1 VNGLGASAAG
11 RARPSWGDA
20 SHPAHEQLG
29 DDIARIAESV
39 RDVVGARATMV
50 SRVADDEWLELMT
63 VVGEPSAG
71 IVAGLRWRREDLDRA
86 LANAEQLGRL
96 HATKRHVLSYVEIPT
111 SVPETE
117 RYIASHLGLLIA
129 PLHSSEGHLLGVITT
144 EGPVDIVHPAP
155 GTCELVELYAGQARL
170 ALTALRDQDLL
181 TERLRMS
188 YAVQRILDA
197 ASVADDLAGLL
208 DAVAGGLGE
217 MMQARGAWACA
228 ELESG
233 SHVDAASYP
242 GGTSE
247 GLGADVCTFLEPIV
261 AASLEEERPLTD
273 ETAPLL
279 GRLARVAGL
288 DRALLAP
295 IGDGTG
301 TRGALLVLRASD
313 DDSWSVDDHEA
324 MFALGRRL
332 GTVADQVRGRRRD
345 HETVEELM
353 RLDEY
358 RRDLVASIT
367 HDLKTP
373 LTAIAL
379 NTELLESDRRLAEA
393 GSHPVEAIRRSADR
407 LANLV
412 DDLLAMARAEEGA
425 TQEAEVDLV
434 EMVRDACGHAETE
447 ATLRGVTFEVVAPE
461 ELMATID
468 PHALARVFANLVSN
482 AVKFSLPRGRVV
494 LDLNRIG
501 DIVEFRCSDDGI
513 GIPQDRLDAL
523 FDLARRT
530 PDSRTEEL
538 PGSGIGLAICERIV
552 TRLGGEITV
561 VSTQGQGST
570 FTVRVPC

>member
-1 VNGLGASAAG
+1 VNGLGAPTAG

-20 SHPAHEQLG
+20 THPAHEQLG

-50 SRVADDEWLELMT
+50 SRVADDEWLEVMA
-63 VVGEPSAG
+63 VVGEPSEG
-71 IVAGLRWRREDLDRA
+71 IVSGLRWRREDLDRL
-86 LANAEQLGRL
+86 LADAEQLGRL
-96 HATKRHVLSYVEIPT
+96 HATKRHVLSYAEIPT
-111 SVPETE
+111 GVLETE
-117 RYIASHLGLLIA
+117 RYVGSHLGLLIA
-129 PLHSSEGHLLGVITT
+129 PLHSSEGQLLGVITT

-208 DAVAGGLGE
+208 DAVADGLGE
-217 MMQARGAWACA
+217 MMQARGAWAW
-228 ELESG
+228 LEHG
-233 SHVDAASYP
+233 AHVDAASYP
-242 GGTSE
+242 RGTSE

-261 AASLEEERPLTD
+261 ATSLEDGRPLTH

-288 DRALLAP
+288 DQALLAP

-301 TRGALLVLRASD
+301 TRGALLVLRGAD
-313 DDSWSVDDHEA
+313 DDAWSADDHEA

-425 TQEAEVDLV
+425 SQRVEVDLV
-434 EMVRDACGHAETE
+434 EMVHDACGHVETE
-447 ATLRGVTFEVVAPE
+447 ATLRGVTFEMVAPD
-461 ELMATID
+461 ELLATVD
-468 PHALARVFANLVSN
+468 PNALARVFANLVAN

-501 DIVEFRCSDDGI
+501 NTVEFRCTDDGI

-523 FDLARRT
+523 FDLPRRT
-530 PDSRTEEL
+530 PDARTEEL

-561 VSTQGQGST
+561 QSTQGQGST
-570 FTVRVPC
+570 FTVRIPC